1 MKLTLRLSGRQ
12 HAELQQHLLQ
22 DENEAVALILCGRRE
37 REGAPIL
44 IGHKVFLVP
53 VDSCL
58 VRTPDYIHWHTETV
72 LPAFE
77 QAAREGL
84 SVVKIH
90 SHPGG
95 FAEFSKTDDHSD
107 RDLFPS
113 LYGWVDVPHASAIM
127 LPDGRIMGRHV
138 DERGHFTVMDR
149 VSVAGDDIHIWDA
162 QDSDAPIPE
171 SADRHAKAFG
181 AVTTRKLSTLR
192 MAVIGCSGTGSIV
205 VEQLGRLQIG
215 ELVPVDPERAE
226 LVNCNRIVGLTED
239 DVMEGRYKV
248 HIMQRSVESMGLGTK
263 VIPLPL
269 DLHDEVSIKAV
280 AECDV
285 IFGCMD
291 SASGRHILN
300 KLACTYNIP
309 YFDVGVKLTADGT
322 GSIEHV
328 CGSAHYLQPG
338 GSSLLSRRLYTMQEV
353 EAELMRKTNPE
364 QYAER
369 LKEKYIK
376 GVAESRPAVVSINTI
391 FAGLVVTEMLA
402 RLHPFRDD
410 PNSKYA
416 SVCLSLNHG
425 IMDTDVDGSPCPIA
439 NRYAGRG
446 DMPRLLG
453 LQGLEAR
460 TTK

>member
-1 MKLTLRLSGRQ
+1 
-12 HAELQQHLLQ
+12 
-22 DENEAVALILCGRRE
+22 
-37 REGAPIL
+37 
-44 IGHKVFLVP
+44 
-53 VDSCL
+53 
-58 VRTPDYIHWHTETV
+58 
-72 LPAFE
+72 
-77 QAAREGL
+77 
-84 SVVKIH
+84 
-90 SHPGG
+90 
-95 FAEFSKTDDHSD
+95 
-107 RDLFPS
+107 
-113 LYGWVDVPHASAIM
+113 
-127 LPDGRIMGRHV
+127 
-138 DERGHFTVMDR
+138 
-149 VSVAGDDIHIWDA
+149 
-162 QDSDAPIPE
+162 
-171 SADRHAKAFG
+171 
-181 AVTTRKLSTLR
+181 
-192 MAVIGCSGTGSIV
+192 V

-215 ELVPVDPERAE
+215 ELVTVDPERAE

-239 DVMEGRYKV
+239 DVLEGRYKV

-263 VIPLPL
+263 VLALPF
-269 DLHDEVSIKAV
+269 DVHEEVSIKAV

-300 KLACTYNIP
+300 KLASTYNIP

-353 EAELMRKTNPE
+353 EAELMRKTNPR

-410 PNSKYA
+410 PNGNFA
-416 SVCLSLNHG
+416 SICLSLNHM
-425 IMDTDVDGSPCPIA
+425 ILDTDEDGIPCPVA
-439 NRYAGRG
+439 NRYCGRG
-446 DMPRLLG
+446 DMTRLLG

-460 TTK
+460 TK